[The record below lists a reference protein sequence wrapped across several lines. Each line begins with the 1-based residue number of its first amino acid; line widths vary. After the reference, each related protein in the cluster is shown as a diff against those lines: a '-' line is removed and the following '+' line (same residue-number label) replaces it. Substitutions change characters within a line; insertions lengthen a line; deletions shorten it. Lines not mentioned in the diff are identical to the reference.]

1 MSTDLPVADGIGY
14 FGDKR
19 GRLHA
24 VVLRTPKRA
33 WSPFAGEGTATTA
46 PAVGKRRV
54 YFGTSKGWVYAVDR
68 EKGTL
73 VWKYAVPSG
82 EEVSSVYLAGHFL
95 LAGSRDGIVYAF
107 DEKAAR

>member
-1 MSTDLPVADGIGY
+1 M
-14 FGDKR
+14 
-19 GRLHA
+19 
-24 VVLRTPKRA
+24 RTMPKRA